1 MAELLQHRLSPKA
14 LSHGLLCCNSELADA
29 GAWEAWSG
37 LYLHQ
42 LQTVSVTS
50 SFSEPGSGNGRRL
63 LASFY

>member
-14 LSHGLLCCNSELADA
+14 LSHGLLCCNSELADPGELA
-29 GAWEAWSG
+29 DPEAWGG

-42 LQTVSVTS
+42 LQTVSVNPAV
-50 SFSEPGSGNGRRL
+50 EMGRRL